1 MKNQN
6 LTNQTKK
13 NITMINNIVS
23 ISKEIKVWSL
33 AAMSLL
39 MLQGANAQT
48 ATATATGTGTA
59 SNSTPIEITNKK
71 PKLNRWAI
79 GLRFNHLYDL
89 RFTAY
94 DQLGNGFAGEDLEG
108 LKGSKTKFDFALGA
122 DLTYFFSPLV
132 SMDLAYDFGNMTGAN
147 QIDYYESKVN
157 FLNLGLNYD
166 LKTSYGKSPYR
177 WVPYLRGSIGRG
189 SYDTERKFIEDDGTF
204 SESNGTCFTTGM
216 GAGLRYHIN
225 KNWHLNLQSEF
236 YVVYSDNWDG
246 YNYGSGKDHMMKTV
260 LAVRY
265 SFGKNEH
272 QDRVL
277 AWQGS
282 AGGKDYDEVIKSLND
297 SLAAERAKFT
307 QVNSDIQNLQTSL
320 TKDSD
325 GDGVPDIKDHCP
337 TEAYKTK
344 DGCPEQVLVQTPGSS
359 SPTPSP
365 AVKTIRQ
372 LLQLE
377 MNQIYFGVNSSELNA
392 ESIDILNR
400 ASKTLKDNKDI
411 KINILGSADNTGS
424 DDWNM
429 KLSELRAN
437 KVAEYLKQN
446 GIESNRVIIKALGK
460 RGSDKGSNQ
469 MNRKVQF
476 IIE

>member
-13 NITMINNIVS
+13 KITMINNIVS
-23 ISKEIKVWSL
+23 ISKGIKVWSL

-39 MLQGANAQT
+39 MLPGAYAQT
-48 ATATATGTGTA
+48 ATATGSAT
-59 SNSTPIEITNKK
+59 NSTPIELTNKK

-94 DQLGNGFAGEDLEG
+94 DQLGNGFAGGDLEG
-108 LKGSKTKFDFALGA
+108 LKGSKTKFDYALGA

-132 SMDLAYDFGNMTGAN
+132 SIDLAYDFGNMTGAN
-147 QIDYYESKVN
+147 QIDYYESKVS
-157 FLNLGLNYD
+157 FWNLGLNYD
-166 LKTSYGKSPYR
+166 LKTTYGKKPYR

-189 SYDTERKFIEDDGTF
+189 SYDTERKFIEDNGTF
-204 SESNGTCFTTGM
+204 SKSNGTCFTTGM

-225 KNWHLNLQSEF
+225 KNWHVNLQSEF
-236 YVVYSDNWDG
+236 YVVYTDNWDG
-246 YNYGSGKDHMMKTV
+246 YNYGSGKDHMLKTV
-260 LAVRY
+260 LGLRY

-282 AGGKDYDEVIKSLND
+282 SGGKDYDEVIKSLND
-297 SLAAERAKFT
+297 SLAAERAKMA
-307 QVNSDIQNLQTSL
+307 QVNNDILNLQASL

-325 GDGVPDIKDHCP
+325 GDGIPDIKDHCP
-337 TEAYKTK
+337 TEAAKTK
-344 DGCPEQVLVQTPGSS
+344 DGCPEQVLVQMPGST
-359 SPTPSP
+359 TPSP
-365 AVKTIRQ
+365 AVKSIRQ
-372 LLQLE
+372 VLQLE
-377 MNQIYFGVNSSELNA
+377 MNQIYFGVNSTELNA

-400 ASKTLKDNKDI
+400 AIKTLKENKDI
-411 KINILGSADNTGS
+411 KINILGSADNTGT

-429 KLSELRAN
+429 KLSEQRAN

-469 MNRKVQF
+469 MNRLVQF
-476 IIE
+476 IVE